1 MSRDQVRE
9 GELRGEWVILLLSS
23 SVLLCLSVELGS
35 APGCQQPVPHSEVGI
50 LEVLC
55 PLGSLFSWF
64 VGRLSWP
71 QPSCGCP
78 APSCAHSWEM
88 LLPAC

>member
-1 MSRDQVRE
+1 MGLFCCS
-9 GELRGEWVILLLSS
+9 LA
-23 SVLLCLSVELGS
+23 LCCFDFSVELGS
-35 APGCQQPVPHSEVGI
+35 APGCQQPVPHWDVGI
-50 LEVLC
+50 LEVLQGQVLLC
-55 PLGSLFSWF
+55 PLGSLFSQF